1 MSPKVTGMGLL
12 HLNLTPAPS
21 LSLLF
26 SVGVCSPIA
35 GRAMTSISVWLV
47 RLLLPPFTR
56 HHPAHWTSD
65 TEQWSRRQ
73 TNIHQP
79 TVIVSEKVQNN
90 DRLPTPQFVSVV
102 SCLTRRPS
110 NGHGSRDATSRAQEE
125 VGKTFQP
132 NGETSGFQTPR
143 GILLEG

>member
-12 HLNLTPAPS
+12 HVNLTPAPS

-56 HHPAHWTSD
+56 HHPAHWT
-65 TEQWSRRQ
+65 
-73 TNIHQP
+73 
-79 TVIVSEKVQNN
+79 
-90 DRLPTPQFVSVV
+90 QFVSVV